1 MSLVQCV
8 DLGIEFAGNHI
19 LKEVNCTIEHN
30 SKIGLIGPN
39 GCGKSTLIKMIMGAL
54 EPTEGQILKARK
66 CRLAYLAQNAVLD
79 PDIRMIDYIENARPD
94 ILNLKHRMESLS
106 AALASTHDESTQA
119 ELNATIEAMHASGAF
134 EQDNN
139 VKYVLTSLGF
149 PPSEWPKHI
158 RHFSGGEQTRIC
170 LAALLLMDYDLLI
183 LDEPTNHLDIA
194 MTRWLERFLWGNPRP
209 YMVVSHDRV
218 FLDNTVS
225 SIYYIRDHTLKIS
238 KGNYSSYYEADQIAA
253 MAQERQW
260 ERQQKFIDETKAFI
274 RKNIAGQ
281 KTAMAKSRIKMLE
294 RMDIVQK
301 PHKARDVKLRI
312 EGTQRSGNDVFI
324 LKDLSF
330 GIGEDRVLA
339 ERVSISAFW
348 QDRIALIGPNGCGKT
363 TLLKI
368 LRDDYEILSGEIK
381 IGASLRIAYY
391 DQHQSYLDESL
402 TVMDTLW
409 ALVPNEPRGYVLSWL
424 ARFGFTGDNVDKL
437 VGVLSGG
444 EKSRLYLSVLI
455 HEKPNL
461 LIMDEPTNHLDI
473 PMRDALL
480 EALSGF
486 QGTIIFVSHDRH
498 FISHLANKFWIFT
511 RRVDGDRV
519 YPSVEEPPIGSDAE
533 AAIELAFSEP
543 ELSKTPPPPRERKRK
558 INPWHLEQMHK
569 QIEDKNA
576 EVCEHKD
583 RLDAI
588 HKQLSDTATYA
599 DSTKVLR
606 LNAEC
611 EEIKARLSSLNLEIA
626 ELEDKYLELA
636 CE

>member
-94 ILNLKHRMESLS
+94 ILNLKHKMESLS
-106 AALASTHDESTQA
+106 AALASRHDESTQA

-461 LIMDEPTNHLDI
+461 LIMDEPTTIWISQCATPVGGSLRISGDHHLRLSRSPFHQHLQISSGSSPAGWMETECI
-473 PMRDALL
+473 PALKNPL
-480 EALSGF
+480 LAAMLKPPLNWPSANR
-486 QGTIIFVSHDRH
+486 SYPRH
-498 FISHLANKFWIFT
+498 RLLPGKESARSIPGIWSKCTSRSRTRTLKFAST
-511 RRVDGDRV
+511 RIDWK
-519 YPSVEEPPIGSDAE
+519 PSTSSFPI
-533 AAIELAFSEP
+533 
-543 ELSKTPPPPRERKRK
+543 PPPMPT
-558 INPWHLEQMHK
+558 
-569 QIEDKNA
+569 
-576 EVCEHKD
+576 
-583 RLDAI
+583 RL
-588 HKQLSDTATYA
+588 K
-599 DSTKVLR
+599 
-606 LNAEC
+606 C
-611 EEIKARLSSLNLEIA
+611 
-626 ELEDKYLELA
+626 
-636 CE
+636 CG